1 LSQSL
6 IDPVVRADRFID
18 TFDHLFAGAG
28 SALSDDKNE
37 ARPVIQFLLNQ
48 ALKTEQALDPNLTVL
63 NYLRDRLHRCGTKEG
78 CASGDCG
85 ACTVVVSEL
94 TTDAMGQEQLR
105 YRSLNSCLTFV
116 ASLHGKQLISVE
128 DLKHQGQ
135 LHSVQQA
142 MVDCHGSQCGFCTPG
157 FVMSLFALQ
166 KNSAEPA
173 SSETRHAQAHE
184 ALAGNL
190 CRCTGYRPILAAAGQ
205 CCDRPPSDAFDA
217 LTAQT
222 IARLRAIAPAQ
233 TGELNDGHKRCL
245 VPLTL
250 NDLADL
256 YQTYPEARLLAG
268 GTDLALEVTQFHR
281 TLPVMIY
288 VGNVAEMKKVEHFE
302 DRIEI
307 GAAAVLTD
315 CYAALS
321 HEYPDFGGLLH
332 RFASLQIRNQGTL
345 GGNIGNASPIGD
357 APPLL
362 IALGAQ
368 IVLRKGAHRR
378 TLALEDFFIDYRVT
392 ARQESEFIERII
404 VPRANPR
411 QAFRAYKVS
420 KRLDDDIS
428 AVCAAFRVQVE
439 NGMVVDARAAFGGM
453 AAIPKR
459 AARCEQALAGQP
471 WTEATLERACA
482 ALAEDFTPL
491 TDFRAS
497 KEYRLLSAQNLL
509 RKYFIEVQTPHIQT
523 RVTAYV

>member
-1 LSQSL
+1 M
-6 IDPVVRADRFID
+6 
-18 TFDHLFAGAG
+18 
-28 SALSDDKNE
+28 
-37 ARPVIQFLLNQ
+37 IQFLLNNE
-48 ALKTEQALDPNLTVL
+48 LRTEHALDPNMTVL
-63 NYLRDRLHRCGTKEG
+63 NYLREHLHKPGTKEG

-85 ACTVVVSEL
+85 ACTVVIGEL
-94 TTDAMGQEQLR
+94 TSDEHGEQSLR

-166 KNSAEPA
+166 KNSTEAD
-173 SSETRHAQAHE
+173 SHQAHE

-190 CRCTGYRPILAAAGQ
+190 CRCTGYRPILAAAAQ
-205 CCDRPPSDAFDA
+205 SCANRQPDQFDQRQA
-217 LTAQT
+217 ET
-222 IARLRAIAPAQ
+222 ISRLRAIAPKE
-233 TGELNDGHKRCL
+233 TGELNSGDKRCL
-245 VPLTL
+245 VPLTVA
-250 NDLADL
+250 DLAQL
-256 YQTYPEARLLAG
+256 YESYPQARLLAG

-281 TLPVMIY
+281 PLPVMIY
-288 VGNVAEMKKVEHFE
+288 VGNVVDLKRIEHFD
-302 DRIEI
+302 DRLEI
-307 GAAAVLTD
+307 GAATSLTD

-321 HEYPDFGGLLH
+321 AEYPDFGELLQ

-357 APPLL
+357 SPPLL
-362 IALGAQ
+362 IALGAH
-368 IVLRKGAHRR
+368 IVLRKGDTRR
-378 TLALEDFFIDYRVT
+378 TLTLEDYFIDYRVT
-392 ARQESEFIERII
+392 ARQESEFIEKI
-404 VPRANPR
+404 VVPKANAK

-428 AVCAAFRVQVE
+428 AVCAAFRLHIE
-439 NGMVVDARAAFGGM
+439 NGAIVDARVAFGGM

-459 AARCEQALAGQP
+459 AAACEQALIGAP
-471 WTEATLERACA
+471 WTSATIERACA

-491 TDFRAS
+491 SDFRAS

-509 RKYFIEVQTPHIQT
+509 RKYFIELQSPHIET
-523 RVTAYV
+523 RVTDYV